1 MQAAR
6 ATVHEFCWSGNCRG
20 LTCISKGHVQHNVT
34 ELYKLFSW
42 ENGSCVVNTYKMYS
56 IQMQAQP
63 YICTH
68 VVSHFSLECFIT
80 NNADNALESIANI
93 STFFFLMVAA
103 IAIIF
108 TCGSWWVLQSQR
120 QLSVN
125 TCHSINEHNC
135 AIASMMLYSLSGI
148 FFRCQNC
155 KYNSCQQNYI
165 ASQFPNFENCI
176 SSATGGLLQSH
187 WTGHLFVPRRYC
199 EQPDCLQWQAE
210 QLQLGWDQNST
221 EYAIHPQVVSHY
233 KRSLSLTCHSERIYN
248 TSLLYLHLSG
258 VIRVI
263 L

>member
-1 MQAAR
+1 MHDA
-6 ATVHEFCWSGNCRG
+6 
-20 LTCISKGHVQHNVT
+20 
-34 ELYKLFSW
+34 
-42 ENGSCVVNTYKMYS
+42 
-56 IQMQAQP
+56 
-63 YICTH
+63 
-68 VVSHFSLECFIT
+68 
-80 NNADNALESIANI
+80 
-93 STFFFLMVAA
+93 
-103 IAIIF
+103 
-108 TCGSWWVLQSQR
+108 VL
-120 QLSVN
+120 
-125 TCHSINEHNC
+125 
-135 AIASMMLYSLSGI
+135 LYSFSGI

-187 WTGHLFVPRRYC
+187 WTGHLFVPRQYC

-263 L
+263 LWRCTLQQRMILEPVAWHCGTQLYLLYSFINILADLAVAERVRFP